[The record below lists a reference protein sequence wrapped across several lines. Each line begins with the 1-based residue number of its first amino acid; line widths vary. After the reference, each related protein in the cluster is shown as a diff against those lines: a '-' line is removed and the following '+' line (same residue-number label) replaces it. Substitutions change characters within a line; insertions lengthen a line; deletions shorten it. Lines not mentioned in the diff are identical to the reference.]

1 MFTRYFS
8 ALAVA
13 LVAAATLAVASA
25 MATDEPAP
33 QSPQASPKACVD
45 NMRPVSRLS
54 ATWKTSFRRGV
65 VRGIAIDQGC
75 GAAGAGSLKRVSV
88 AIERKAG
95 KHCQHVLRNG
105 RLGAA
110 GTCNHVWL
118 PAKGKANWS
127 LHLAHKLPRGKYI
140 VSTRAIDSAG
150 NVERR
155 GRH

>member
-1 MFTRYFS
+1 MFTRSFS

-33 QSPQASPKACVD
+33 QSPAGPKACVD

-54 ATWKTSFRRGV
+54 ANWRTSFRKGV

-95 KHCQHVLRNG
+95 KRCQHLLRNG
-105 RLGAA
+105 RLGSASA
-110 GTCNHVWL
+110 CSHVWL
-118 PAKGKANWS
+118 PAKGKASWS
-127 LHLAHKLPRGKYI
+127 FHLAHKLPRGKYL
-140 VSTRAIDSAG
+140 VSTRAVDSAG

>member
-1 MFTRYFS
+1 MFTRSLS

-33 QSPQASPKACVD
+33 QSPAGPKACVD

-54 ATWKTSFRRGV
+54 ANWRTSFRKGV

-95 KHCQHVLRNG
+95 KRCQHLLRNG
-105 RLGAA
+105 HLGRASA
-110 GTCNHVWL
+110 CSHVWL
-118 PAKGKANWS
+118 PANGKASWS
-127 LHLAHKLPRGKYI
+127 LHLGHKLPRGKYM
-140 VSTRAIDSAG
+140 VSTRAVDSAG

>member
-1 MFTRYFS
+1 MLTRSFS

-33 QSPQASPKACVD
+33 PSPTSAKPCVD
-45 NMRPVSRLS
+45 NTRPVSRLS
-54 ATWKTSFRRGV
+54 ASWRTSFRKGV

-95 KHCQHVLRNG
+95 KRCQHLLQNG

-110 GTCNHVWL
+110 SACSHVWL
-118 PAKGKANWS
+118 PAKGKATWS
-127 LHLAHKLPRGKYI
+127 LRLRHKLPHGKYV
-140 VSTRAIDSAG
+140 VSTRAVDSAG
-150 NVERR
+150 NVESRSRR
-155 GRH
+155 

>member
-1 MFTRYFS
+1 MFTRSFS

-33 QSPQASPKACVD
+33 PSPVSPKACVD

-54 ATWKTSFRRGV
+54 ATWRTSFRKGV

-75 GAAGAGSLKRVSV
+75 GAAGAGNLKRVSV
-88 AIERKAG
+88 AIERKVG
-95 KHCQHVLRNG
+95 KRCQHLLRNG
-105 RLGAA
+105 RFGRASA
-110 GTCNHVWL
+110 CSHHVWL

-127 LHLAHKLPRGKYI
+127 FHLARKLPRGKYT
-140 VSTRAIDSAG
+140 VSTRAVDSAG
-150 NVERR
+150 NVQSR